1 MKKKKTTRREVRI
14 KDRYKDKDKDKD
26 KDDNK
31 KGDED
36 QSGLPTVGAA
46 VVDDSRGLP
55 ESDHHKGG
63 IRLLCLLIMMVMM
76 IKL

>member
-14 KDRYKDKDKDKD
+14 KDRYKDKYKDKN
-26 KDDNK
+26 DNK

-46 VVDDSRGLP
+46 VADDSRGLP

>member
-14 KDRYKDKDKDKD
+14 KDKDKD

-46 VVDDSRGLP
+46 VADDSRGLP

>member
-1 MKKKKTTRREVRI
+1 MKKKKTTRRGVRI
-14 KDRYKDKDKDKD
+14 KERYKDKDDK
-26 KDDNK
+26 K

-46 VVDDSRGLP
+46 VADDSRGLP

>member
-14 KDRYKDKDKDKD
+14 KDRYKDKD

-46 VVDDSRGLP
+46 VADDSRGLP

>member
-14 KDRYKDKDKDKD
+14 KDRYKDKDKD

-46 VVDDSRGLP
+46 VADDSRGLP

-76 IKL
+76 ITL

>member
-14 KDRYKDKDKDKD
+14 KDRYKDKDKD

-46 VVDDSRGLP
+46 VADDSRGLP

-76 IKL
+76 ITI

>member
-1 MKKKKTTRREVRI
+1 MKKKKTTGREVRI
-14 KDRYKDKDKDKD
+14 KDRYKDKDKD

-46 VVDDSRGLP
+46 VADDSRGLP

>member
-14 KDRYKDKDKDKD
+14 KDRYKDKDKD

-46 VVDDSRGLP
+46 VADDSRGLP

-63 IRLLCLLIMMVMM
+63 IRLLCLLIMTVMM
-76 IKL
+76 ITI

>member
-14 KDRYKDKDKDKD
+14 KDRYKDKDKG
-26 KDDNK
+26 DNK

-46 VVDDSRGLP
+46 VADDSRGLP

>member
-1 MKKKKTTRREVRI
+1 MKKKKTTRRGVRI
-14 KDRYKDKDKDKD
+14 KDRYKDRYKD

-46 VVDDSRGLP
+46 VADDSRGLP

>member
-14 KDRYKDKDKDKD
+14 KDRYKDKDKDKN
-26 KDDNK
+26 DNK

-46 VVDDSRGLP
+46 VADDSRGLP

-76 IKL
+76 ITL

>member
-14 KDRYKDKDKDKD
+14 KDRYKDKDKD

-46 VVDDSRGLP
+46 VADDSRGLP